1 MRRSVAVVILP
12 LLLLGACN
20 LGPKYRRPVVQPPA
34 NFYTAEQVSQI
45 STADLAWWELFK
57 DPVLQSLIREAL
69 QNNYDLQLA
78 VAQLQQQ
85 QDLLGVTRSQFY
97 PQVAYD
103 GNISGQKNLA
113 IPNHTYYSYSFTTFW
128 EIDLFGRIRKMTEAQ
143 RAVYFASNEARR
155 DVRLLIMSQ
164 VAQGYFQLRAL
175 DAQLEIARRTV
186 KSFQD
191 TLDIF
196 QHRLEGGYASALET
210 SRAQA
215 ALSNVAA
222 VIPDLQR
229 QIVAQENALD
239 LLLGQNPGPIA
250 RGAPLAD
257 QYDPPE
263 VPAGIPASLLERRP
277 DLREAEQ
284 NLIAANANVGVAK
297 ANFFPTISLSGLFGG
312 ISPQLSELTGT
323 GKAWSLAG
331 DFAGPIFTGGRLK
344 NQYYAAF
351 AVRDQARISFEKAV
365 TNAFGEVS
373 TSLSAHQELAQAY
386 REQITSVDAYRESVR
401 LSTIRYDSGLA
412 NYLDII
418 DAQIQMYPAESA
430 MVNYDLGRK
439 LALVNLYQALGGGWS
454 LSDVQWSSM
463 STTPAPAAPT
473 QPPAPTPTP

>member
-1 MRRSVAVVILP
+1 MRKHMVVLALVPLLP
-12 LLLLGACN
+12 LTGCN
-20 LGPKYRRPVVQPPA
+20 LGPKYRRPTFQPPA
-34 NFYTAEQVSQI
+34 SFYTEEQSKQLSI
-45 STADLAWWELFK
+45 ADLSWWDLFK
-57 DPVLQSLIREAL
+57 DPVLQSLIKEAL

-78 VAQLQQQ
+78 VAQVEQQRA
-85 QDLLGVTRSQFY
+85 LLGVTRSQYY

-103 GNISGQKNLA
+103 GNISGQKSLTV
-113 IPNHTYYSYSFTTFW
+113 PNHTYYSYSFASFW

-143 RAVYFASNEARR
+143 RSIYFASEEARR

-175 DAQLEIARRTV
+175 DAQLEISRRTV

-196 QHRLEGGYASALET
+196 QHRLEGGYASGLET

-222 VIPDLQR
+222 TIPDLQS

-239 LLLGQNPGPIA
+239 LLLGRSPGPIA
-250 RGAPLAD
+250 RGAALID
-257 QYDPPE
+257 QYDPPD
-263 VPAGIPASLLERRP
+263 VPAGLPASLLERRP

-297 ANFFPTISLSGLFGG
+297 TNFFPTISLSGLFGG

-323 GKAWSLAG
+323 GKAWSVVG
-331 DFAGPIFTGGRLK
+331 DFTGPIFTGGRLK
-344 NQYYAAF
+344 NQYNASL
-351 AVRDQARISFEKAV
+351 AVRDQAKISFEKAV
-365 TNAFGEVS
+365 TQAFGEVS
-373 TSLSAHQELAQAY
+373 TALSAHEQLAKAY

-412 NYLDII
+412 NYLDVI

-430 MVNYDLGRK
+430 TVNYDLGRK
-439 LALVNLYQALGGGWS
+439 LALVNLYQALGGGWN
-454 LSDVQWSSM
+454 LSDALWSS
-463 STTPAPAAPT
+463 TTAAPAAPVS
-473 QPPAPTPTP
+473 TP